1 MVDNLLVDDTKF
13 NLAKERGNSTV
24 LRRYRVNN
32 HELISHVVDFLYD
45 ELVGYY
51 DLNGQRKST
60 VDKLRHHYL
69 RLQNVGKKTVGIG
82 CFSASDSIISGT

>member
-1 MVDNLLVDDTKF
+1 MDDNLLVDDTKF

-32 HELISHVVDFLYD
+32 PELIFHVVDFLYC

-51 DLNGQRKST
+51 DLNGQRN
-60 VDKLRHHYL
+60 LL
-69 RLQNVGKKTVGIG
+69 LIN
-82 CFSASDSIISGT
+82 